1 MSKTEIQII
10 LSIIPVVIYIGT
22 WLWTRR
28 LISSKLTNKG
38 DRKKYNKY
46 FNKRL
51 GEFFTPIF
59 LFFVIISFSI
69 FPQDNQF
76 VGRELVLYILRLIL
90 LIVQAAYSILV
101 FLTFKKLIKNLRNGN
116 TTDILNDIETD

>member
-51 GEFFTPIF
+51 GEFFAPIF